1 MKTLFERIIA
11 REIPAKIEY
20 EDDHC
25 IVIHD
30 IDPQAP
36 THLLTIPKQVIPRIS
51 EVDPEQEVLLGH
63 LLRTAASVAAKLSLE
78 SGFRIVINNGKDGGE
93 TVPHLH
99 VHVLGGRPMVW
110 PPGWVRFMT
119 KNTIKDADRAC
130 FIVTLM

>member
-20 EDDHC
+20 EDDLC

-36 THLLTIPKQVIPRIS
+36 THFLTIPKQVIPRIS
-51 EVDPEQEVLLGH
+51 EVDSAQEVLLGH
-63 LLRTAASVAAKLSLE
+63 LLRTAASVATKLNL
-78 SGFRIVINNGKDGGE
+78 GNGYRIVINNGKDGGE

-99 VHVLGGRPMVW
+99 VHVLGGRPMLW
-110 PPGWVRFMT
+110 PPG
-119 KNTIKDADRAC
+119 
-130 FIVTLM
+130 

>member
-20 EDDHC
+20 EDDLC
-25 IVIHD
+25 VVIHD

-51 EVDPEQEVLLGH
+51 DVDPGQEALLGH
-63 LLRTAASVAAKLSLE
+63 LLRTAASVATTLHLE
-78 SGFRIVINNGKDGGE
+78 GGFRIVINNGKDGGE

-99 VHVLGGRPMVW
+99 LHVLGGRPLLW
-110 PPGWVRFMT
+110 PPG
-119 KNTIKDADRAC
+119 
-130 FIVTLM
+130 